1 MEQLKLKH
9 EQACKAVKTLEDILV
24 RLEKSR
30 SGDKNQEDFIVNR
43 DATIQRFEY
52 SVDTT
57 WKYLK
62 LFLFKFYG
70 VEMNSPKTVFK
81 EAYKNRIISD
91 HEITCALDMVDA
103 RNMTSHAYDEETADR
118 VVEQIPR
125 FTILLNKLL
134 ALCSPDSK
142 NKK

>member
-1 MEQLKLKH
+1 MEMVKFKYA
-9 EQACKAVKTLEDILV
+9 QANKMVSMLEN
-24 RLEKSR
+24 LEKSR
-30 SGDKNQEDFIVNR
+30 SDNNNQEDFIVNR

-91 HEITCALDMVDA
+91 DEITSALDMVDA
-103 RNMTSHAYDEETADR
+103 RNITSHAYDEQTADQ

-125 FTILLNKLL
+125 FTVMLKKVL
-134 ALCSPDSK
+134 AVCLPDSK
-142 NKK
+142 NKE

>member
-9 EQACKAVKTLEDILV
+9 EQAIKAVKTLENILI

-30 SGDKNQEDFIVNR
+30 SVDKNQEDFIVNR

-103 RNMTSHAYDEETADR
+103 RNTTSHAYDEETADR
-118 VVEQIPR
+118 VVRQIPR
-125 FTILLNKLL
+125 FTVLLKNIL
-134 ALCSPDSK
+134 ALCLPNAKSK
-142 NKK
+142 E